1 MLKEQGN
8 GDILL
13 KNDNKNRF
21 EVFRALTQAGSRGIG
36 FHKLAELALTH
47 TAELVGL
54 KAAALIVWDKDFQP
68 VFSVTHADEESDK
81 DRLLSLE
88 KDMYDKFRRDRQL
101 VSAYL
106 SFGGETTIHSFTL
119 PLKYQDN
126 TFGAVIGLQEGE
138 RTIISEESFLET
150 LASVVGLY
158 YTASSGGV
166 RGSDLASMEKRLEQ
180 ERLSGILDTA
190 VTVNHEVNNP
200 LQAII
205 ASVQLLF
212 INTKDMDKE
221 LEAKLK
227 VIEEAAMK
235 IGSVTKRLTQVTDP
249 TAKVYL
255 DGTNMIPLPE
265 DENKDEQ

>member
-1 MLKEQGN
+1 LN
-8 GDILL
+8 S
-13 KNDNKNRF
+13 DNKDRF
-21 EVFRALTQAGSRGIG
+21 EVFRALTQAGSKGIG
-36 FHKLAELALTH
+36 FNKLAELALVH

-54 KAAALIVWDKDFQP
+54 KAAALIVWDKDFQS
-68 VFSVTHADEESDK
+68 VFNVTHANDNTDK
-81 DRLLSLE
+81 ERLLSLE
-88 KDMYDKFRRDRQL
+88 KDMYEKFRRDRQL

-106 SFGGETTIHSFTL
+106 SFGGEIKVHSFTL
-119 PLKYQDN
+119 PLTYQDN

-150 LASVVGLY
+150 LIAIVGLY
-158 YTASSGGV
+158 YRASTGGT
-166 RGSDLASMEKRLEQ
+166 GGHDLASMEKRFEK

-212 INTKDMDKE
+212 IQRKDMDNE
-221 LEAKLK
+221 LISKLK

-235 IGSVTKRLTQVTDP
+235 IGSVTKRLTQITDP

-255 DGTNMIPLPE
+255 DGTNMIPLPKDENE
-265 DENKDEQ
+265 DEE

>member
-1 MLKEQGN
+1 MN
-8 GDILL
+8 S
-13 KNDNKNRF
+13 DNKDRF
-21 EVFRALTQAGSRGIG
+21 EIFRALTQAGSKG
-36 FHKLAELALTH
+36 FGFNKLAELALVQ

-68 VFSVTHADEESDK
+68 VFSVAHADDNTDK
-81 DRLLSLE
+81 ERLLSLE
-88 KDMYDKFRRDRQL
+88 KDMYEKFRRDRQL
-101 VSAYL
+101 ISAYL
-106 SFGGETTIHSFTL
+106 SFGGEIKVHSFTL
-119 PLKYQDN
+119 PLTYQDT

-150 LASVVGLY
+150 LAAIIGLY
-158 YTASSGGV
+158 YRASSGGAG
-166 RGSDLASMEKRLEQ
+166 GSDPASIEKRLEQ
-180 ERLSGILDTA
+180 ERMSGIIDTA

-212 INTKDMDKE
+212 IQRKDMDEE
-221 LEAKLK
+221 LASKLK

-235 IGSVTKRLTQVTDP
+235 IGSVTKKLTQITDP

-255 DGTNMIPLPE
+255 DGTNMIPLPK
-265 DENKDEQ
+265 DDNDNEN